1 MHDGVYSP
9 ILRRHCSCR
18 HHPLLLVPETGTTTI
33 GTVTIVKNAL
43 GEEIIQSTYRHDV
56 APHQK
61 LLEVTE
67 EALLRQALLVALFP
81 NTGTATRRH
90 CRQHT

>member
-9 ILRRHCSCR
+9 ILRRHCSRR

-43 GEEIIQSTYRHDV
+43 GEEIQSTYRHDV
-56 APHQK
+56 APHQI

-67 EALLRQALLVALFP
+67 EALLRQALPVALFP
-81 NTGTATRRH
+81 NTGSATRRH
-90 CRQHT
+90 CRHHT